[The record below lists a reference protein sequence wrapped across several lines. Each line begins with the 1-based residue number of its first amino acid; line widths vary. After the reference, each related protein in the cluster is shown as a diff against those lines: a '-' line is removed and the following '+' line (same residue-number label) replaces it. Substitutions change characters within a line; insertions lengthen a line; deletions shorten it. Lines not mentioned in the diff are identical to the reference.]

1 MMTAMIDNQFS
12 TDLDVSL
19 KKLNIMS
26 HDINESIPSSDG
38 IYLFRPI
45 SQLRTPLILNYL
57 L

>member
-12 TDLDVSL
+12 TDLDVAF

-26 HDINESIPSSDG
+26 HDINESVPSSDG